1 MLLEKIWGLIRIL
14 RPEISIF
21 GMLCVYIGAIASG
34 SDLINYDIIMGMLA
48 VFFIFIGVYFK
59 SSLLLVV
66 IYSLKRINRFV
77 F

>member
-34 SDLINYDIIMGMLA
+34 SDLINYDIIIK
-48 VFFIFIGVYFK
+48 FRTNY
-59 SSLLLVV
+59 LL
-66 IYSLKRINRFV
+66 RFEV
-77 F
+77 PCL